1 MTKPRDVPN
10 IDILSREEWWK
21 GKSWGRDPYR
31 RYVEVQKEIYAS
43 SHDALEWRIA
53 NLDNV
58 TPVTPS
64 PVPYLTTY
72 AELFAGGGGW
82 GIGARLADADLTP
95 LWGIEV
101 APHVTAA
108 LHHNNK
114 QFSSHRAIQ
123 SDCRLVDPA
132 ILTAPDALFCS
143 PPCQAFSY
151 GRTNSSP
158 HPDRSVGIDILR
170 YLERLHVPPTF
181 VAVENVVDYMGTNIF
196 QTIAAYM
203 ERLGYFTRDFITDA
217 AFYGVPQ
224 TRRRGFL
231 LADLRRPPRLPV
243 VTTPKPVGFLQ
254 TALPWLNSDFE
265 RNLPQWMLR
274 YNPERNQRKLFF
286 QFAVVTSR
294 KKIRVDRVLYKELV
308 HLPDVTHVMMQ
319 NTRPQ
324 RYPALRANVSPA
336 PTIVAHYGKQK
347 LYVLHETGRSWELPV
362 EAAAAFQTL
371 PTDFATGAGNQ
382 DNRGE
387 VVGNAV
393 PPLLAKAIVLANL

>member
-10 IDILSREEWWK
+10 IDILQKELWWR
-21 GKSWGRDPYR
+21 GQSWGRDPYR
-31 RYVEVQKEIYAS
+31 RYVEAQKQIYAS
-43 SHDALEWRIA
+43 SHDALEWRMA

-58 TPVTPS
+58 TPLEAQPA
-64 PVPYLTTY
+64 PYLHTY

-82 GIGARLADADLTP
+82 GIGARLADPLLQP

-101 APHVTAA
+101 APHVTAS
-108 LHHNNK
+108 LRYNN
-114 QFSSHRAIQ
+114 RAFPNHSAVQ

-132 ILTAPDALFCS
+132 ILQPPDLLLCS

-151 GRTNSSP
+151 GRTNQSP

-170 YLERLHVPPTF
+170 YLERLPRPPTF
-181 VAVENVVDYMGTNIF
+181 VAIENVVDYMGTNIF

-203 ERLGYFTRDFITDA
+203 ERLGYYTLDFTTEA
-217 AFYGVPQ
+217 AYYGVPQ

-231 LADLRRPPRLPV
+231 LADLRRPPRLPS
-243 VTTPKPVGFLQ
+243 VTTPHPLGFLE
-254 TALPWLNSDFE
+254 TAKPWLTPDFE

-274 YNPERNQRKLFF
+274 YNPERDQRKLFF
-286 QFAVVTSR
+286 QFAVVASR
-294 KKIRVDRVLYKELV
+294 KKIRVNRFLYKELV

-319 NTRPQ
+319 NTRPH

-336 PTIVAHYGKQK
+336 PTIIAHYGKQK
-347 LYVLHETGRSWELPV
+347 LYVLHETGRSWEMPV

-371 PTDFATGAGNQ
+371 PTDFATASGNQ

-387 VVGNAV
+387 VVGNAI
-393 PPLLAKAIVLANL
+393 PPLLAKAIIAANL